1 LKLSHLW
8 VTLRLELK
16 RIFNDR
22 RQVLI
27 LVLGPMLVCLCF
39 GLVYHSNPQG
49 INVTV
54 FVDHPG
60 NSSSV
65 PSVETRQLIAEIDGS
80 ETFTV
85 SEVNSLSDATHRMT
99 AGVTRAVIVMEEG
112 VTGLREIQ
120 VTVDVTDSMVQQTVN
135 RALPLIFEA
144 YSKNLTVKYLT
155 SSGVSS
161 EQAAQIVTPFTTD
174 IRTNQWTDL
183 KAFDLGA
190 PGVMVWIVLGI
201 CLLMAT
207 TAITSER
214 SQGTIERIFA
224 SPYKGSEIILSKML
238 AYSFFAVLVAL
249 IILVTVKLIFDV
261 ALGNI
266 FLAFLIAVLTGVNAV
281 IFGILVSA
289 STYSERES
297 VIVGSSYWYL
307 FMFLMGF
314 VWPIETM
321 HPILNY
327 VSQFTPY
334 YWAVTTM
341 NHVDMVGWGFS
352 MAWPALVIL
361 SAFIVAQAFVAML
374 LLRRE
379 IK

>member
-16 RIFNDR
+16 RIFNNR

-27 LVLGPMLVCLCF
+27 LVLGPMLVCICF

-60 NSSSV
+60 DPSSPV
-65 PSVETRQLIAEIDGS
+65 SVETRQLIAEIDKS

-85 SEVNSLSDATHRMT
+85 SEVDSLSDATHRMT
-99 AGVTRAVIVMEEG
+99 AGVTRAVIVMEERAI
-112 VTGLREIQ
+112 GLRRIQ
-120 VTVDVTDSMVQQTVN
+120 VTVDVTDSMVQQTIY
-135 RALPLIFEA
+135 RQLPLYFEA
-144 YSKNLTVKYLT
+144 YSKNLTVEYLS

-190 PGVMVWIVLGI
+190 PGVMIWIVLGI
-201 CLLMAT
+201 CLLMST

-214 SQGTIERIFA
+214 SGGTIERIFA
-224 SPYKGSEIILSKML
+224 SPYTGSEIILSKML
-238 AYSFFAVLVAL
+238 AYSFFAVVIAL
-249 IILVTVKLIFDV
+249 IIMVTVKLIFDV
-261 ALGNI
+261 VFGNV
-266 FLAFLIAVLTGVNAV
+266 FLVFIIAVLTGINAV
-281 IFGILVSA
+281 IFGLLVSA
-289 STYSERES
+289 TTYSERES
-297 VIVGSSYWYL
+297 VIVGTSYWYL

-327 VSQFTPY
+327 VSQLTPY

-341 NHVDMVGWGFS
+341 NHVNMTGWGFS
-352 MAWPALVIL
+352 LAWPAFVIL
-361 SAFIVAQAFVAML
+361 FGYIVAQAFVAMVV
-374 LLRRE
+374 LRRE

>member
-8 VTLRLELK
+8 ITVRLELK
-16 RIFNDR
+16 KIFNDR
-22 RQVLI
+22 RQVII
-27 LVLGPMLVCLCF
+27 LVLGPMLVCICF
-39 GLVYHSNPQG
+39 GLVYHNNPEG

-60 NSSSV
+60 NSSFAVSV
-65 PSVETRQLIAEIDGS
+65 GTRDLIAEIAKSG
-80 ETFTV
+80 TFTV
-85 SEVNSLSDATHRMT
+85 SEVDSLSAATNRLA
-99 AGVTRAVIVMEEG
+99 AGATRAVLVMEEG
-112 VTGLREIQ
+112 VNGLREIQ
-120 VTVDVTDSMVQQTVN
+120 VTVDVTDSMVQQTIY
-135 RALPLIFEA
+135 RQLPLYFDA
-144 YSKNLTVKYLT
+144 YSKNLTVNYLT

-174 IRTNQWTDL
+174 ITTNERTDL

-201 CLLMAT
+201 CLLMST

-214 SQGTIERIFA
+214 SRGTIERIFA
-224 SPYKGSEIILSKML
+224 SPYKGAEIILSKML
-238 AYSFFAVLVAL
+238 AYSFFAVVVAL

-266 FLAFLIAVLTGVNAV
+266 FLVFLIAVLTGVNAV
-281 IFGILVSA
+281 IFGLLVSA

-297 VIVGSSYWYL
+297 VIVGTSYWYL
-307 FMFLMGF
+307 FIFLMGF

-321 HPILNY
+321 HPIFSY
-327 VSQFTPY
+327 VCQLTPY

-341 NHVDMVGWGFS
+341 NHVNMVGWGYS
-352 MAWPALVIL
+352 LAWPTLVIL
-361 SAFIVAQAFVAML
+361 FGFIVAQAFVAMV